1 MARSARS
8 ESTQSAPEGALGAAV
23 GNWSE
28 TQLVRVEGKSLLTS
42 RAYASDVTAFLRWAA
57 ARGHEGLAAWKLPV
71 LRAYFSLLT
80 SRGLKA
86 ASVIRKIAALRSF
99 GRYLRRRGL
108 IETDPA
114 VRLVLPRAGRRLPRF
129 VPESEIQRLLDGDW
143 PQDPRALRDRAILEL
158 LYGTGMRLGEL
169 VRLDREDIDLVR
181 GTARVLGKGEKE
193 RIVCFGPPTG
203 TALRNYLASL
213 EKDSRGRGRPLF
225 MGRSGRRL
233 HPRTVQRR
241 VHLHLGRLARA
252 GGTSPHAL
260 RHSFATHLLDHGAD
274 IRAIQELL
282 GHANLGTTQVY
293 THVSI
298 EALREAVDRYHPRS
312 RA

>member
-1 MARSARS
+1 VAV
-8 ESTQSAPEGALGAAV
+8 V

-28 TQLVRVEGKSLLTS
+28 TQLVRVEGKSVLTS
-42 RAYASDVTAFLRWAA
+42 SAYASDVNAFLRWAVT
-57 ARGHEGLAAWKLPV
+57 RGREGLTAWELPV
-71 LRAYFSLLT
+71 LRAYLSLLT
-80 SRGLKA
+80 SRGLKSA
-86 ASVIRKIAALRSF
+86 TVIRKIAALRSF
-99 GRYLRRRGL
+99 GRYLRQRGL
-108 IETDPA
+108 IDADPA
-114 VRLVLPRAGRRLPRF
+114 AQLVLPRAGRRLPRF
-129 VPESEIQRLLDGDW
+129 IPESEIQRLLDGPW
-143 PQDPRALRDRAILEL
+143 SEDPRGLRDRAIIEL

-169 VRLDREDIDLVR
+169 VRLDREDIDLVH
-181 GTARVLGKGEKE
+181 GTARVLGKGDKE
-193 RIVCFGPPTG
+193 RIVCFGPPTAS
-203 TALRNYLASL
+203 ALRDYLAAL
-213 EKDSRGRGRPLF
+213 KEDSPGRGRPLF
-225 MGRSGRRL
+225 TGQSGRRL

-241 VHLHLGRLARA
+241 VHRHLGRLARA

-298 EALREAVDRYHPRS
+298 EALRDAVDRYHPRS